1 MNRTFHAAFCRATFL
16 PGILVFLGTC
26 VAHAD
31 GIVIDKVYDPY
42 VQPLE
47 KEFEFRSLVYSDN
60 DLVDLQK
67 HSFGFGRSLS
77 ERWFGEI
84 YAIGVKTTGEN
95 FRIDTY
101 ELEFKRQLT
110 EQGEYSFDWGLLFEL
125 EREADQNTW
134 EFSTSVIASREIG
147 RWVATANF
155 DLIYEW
161 GDSVTNEFET
171 ALHTQFRRRW
181 SERFEPGLE
190 VHLGQDTLAVGPVFS
205 GLKRFDGGGKFLWE
219 AGYFVGLDEIT
230 PDDTVRL
237 VLEYEF
243 Y

>member
-1 MNRTFHAAFCRATFL
+1 MTRKPKPDGTRWRAMPLALLVLSSTFAL
-16 PGILVFLGTC
+16 
-26 VAHAD
+26 AD
-31 GIVIDKVYDPY
+31 GIVVDKIYDPY

-47 KEFEFRSLVYSDN
+47 KEFEIRALVFSDD
-60 DLVDLQK
+60 DLVDTQK
-67 HSFGFGRSLS
+67 HSFGFGQSLG

-84 YAIGVKTTGEN
+84 YAIGVKTTGEH

-110 EQGEYSFDWGLLFEL
+110 EQGEYAVDWGLLFEV
-125 EREADQNTW
+125 EREADINVW
-134 EFSTSVIASREIG
+134 EVSTSLIASREIG
-147 RWVATANF
+147 QWVATANF

-190 VHLGQDTLAVGPVFS
+190 IHVGQDTLAVGPVFS
-205 GLKRFDGGGKFLWE
+205 GLKRLGGGSKFAWE
-219 AGYFVGLDEIT
+219 LGYFAGLDEIT

-237 VLEYEF
+237 TLEYEF